1 MDRRVGDEVDEGV
14 GRGELD
20 KSPVITTKNRPSSPT
35 SLLPPLQR
43 RPSTP
48 TIACCPA
55 RDPLADCPVDV
66 VHQSTTDNQV
76 EHQQQQKEATR
87 TPLPST
93 PSVFVE
99 CSPTTPP
106 PPADEDDVVYYSG
119 YHSEEVDEDLEDLEE
134 EQEDDE
140 DDEVVEEE
148 EEEEEDQVD
157 GHDEEEDDDGLP
169 YPGFIPVTLGFMTQ
183 YSRPR
188 NLCLRMIT
196 NPYPFLYLRQQTNVV
211 LDFFRLVF
219 AVISLGRR

>member
-48 TIACCPA
+48 TTPIACPA
-55 RDPLADCPVDV
+55 HDPLAACPVVDDM

-76 EHQQQQKEATR
+76 EHQQQQREATR

-93 PSVFVE
+93 PSVLVE
-99 CSPTTPP
+99 CSPTTP

-134 EQEDDE
+134 EQEEDD

-148 EEEEEDQVD
+148 EEEEEEEDEEEDGEEEEDQVD

-169 YPGFIPVTLGFMTQ
+169 TKANVKRPFKIDEDRYGPDDMTGTPLA
-183 YSRPR
+183 S
-188 NLCLRMIT
+188 
-196 NPYPFLYLRQQTNVV
+196 
-211 LDFFRLVF
+211 
-219 AVISLGRR
+219 